1 MEGGI
6 FALSVELLLTIDA
19 TTPQQGD
26 RDY

>member
-6 FALSVELLLTIDA
+6 FALSVELLLTTDV

-26 RDY
+26 RD